1 MYLRTYVYS
10 LKYTFIHTYIHTM
23 LFKNHV
29 YVIHTVLK
37 ETVDQAERDELQELY
52 LLWDE
57 AIHLYESEEFP
68 GDYEFLNQ
76 DAENWYLYR
85 SILSERL
92 ELVMQLLAQKHFD
105 FSEIEAAEVI
115 EEDDDEGEEEEGEGE
130 GEDGGQSSFRVDG
143 DDDVEE
149 GQGDGAHADIHEND
163 EEDDYDYDDVENQLR
178 AKYHQSK
185 KIPTVPT
192 KTADTEGGSIA
203 GSLASKKNPLSRS
216 KSSLNNVMVG
226 RPPSAQSA
234 SFDYDV
240 FEGIGDKAED
250 FATDNVLKSHKH

>member
-1 MYLRTYVYS
+1 
-10 LKYTFIHTYIHTM
+10 M
-23 LFKNHV
+23 LCA
-29 YVIHTVLK
+29 VLK
-37 ETVDQAERDELQELY
+37 ETVDHAERDELQELY

-115 EEDDDEGEEEEGEGE
+115 EEDDDEEG
-130 GEDGGQSSFRVDG
+130 GEDGEDG
-143 DDDVEE
+143 ENPLHLTGGDEVESHNGANGGGSDVDDDDD
-149 GQGDGAHADIHEND
+149 DGGGVHED
-163 EEDDYDYDDVENQLR
+163 EEEDDFDYDDVENQLR

-185 KIPTVPT
+185 KIPTVSKPAEKDDSGSGSPAPKKSLN
-192 KTADTEGGSIA
+192 KTT
-203 GSLASKKNPLSRS
+203 
-216 KSSLNNVMVG
+216 SSLNMLG
-226 RPPSAQSA
+226 RPTSAQSA
-234 SFDYDV
+234 SFDYDM
-240 FEGIGDKAED
+240 FEGVGDK
-250 FATDNVLKSHKH
+250 TDVIDTENILKSHNRK